1 MTAPTPKMRVVDPD
15 PRQFARNVDE
25 LIRLV
30 GKSRKD
36 AADAIGVPYKLV
48 RRYVSAGISRPD
60 YRSQDG
66 LKKVAA
72 YFALP
77 GIESLWRED
86 LVESLLTTDDGQ
98 AFVKKF
104 RPELEKRL
112 EEERAKTSD
121 VDERRMECLDM
132 ALDDT
137 IRLRPGRP
145 PMSHLEKAQAILEA
159 DSAKSVAF
167 RVVVDLFYDGLELKR
182 TGS

>member
-1 MTAPTPKMRVVDPD
+1 MTTPKMRVVDPD

-30 GKSRKD
+30 GQSRKD
-36 AADAIGVPYKLV
+36 AADSIGVPYKLV

-60 YRSQDG
+60 YRSHDG
-66 LKKVAA
+66 LSKVAA

-77 GIESLWRED
+77 SVQSLWRED
-86 LVESLLTTDDGQ
+86 LVEVLLTTDDGR

-104 RPELEKRL
+104 RPELERRL

-121 VDERRMECLDM
+121 LDERRLECLDM

-137 IRLRPGRP
+137 IRLRPSRP
-145 PMSHLEKAQAILEA
+145 PLSHLEKAQAILEA
-159 DSAKSVAF
+159 DSAKGACF
-167 RVVVDLFYDGLELKR
+167 RVGADIFYVARELKR
-182 TGS
+182 KGS